1 MKTIIIGDIHGC
13 YEEFI
18 ALLEKCVFCPEEDT
32 LILNGDLMDRG
43 PCSWEVFQKAKQL
56 SQEMGARFILIRGS
70 HEKLLLDS
78 AENWKDQLLWNL
90 VGKGAAVRSFRQH
103 GENLLSNRTWIKE
116 NSRLWHQEPLFQCA
130 HAGVKTEKIEDND
143 EHTLLMD
150 HAITRKNRY
159 SGKLTITG
167 HIHLKQ
173 PMYFDGSGSKGTA
186 LEYHKPMSLPEK
198 GVICIDTGC
207 SEGNRL
213 TAMVIRSS
221 EFYLEYQIRQHRR
234 LTSPKKP
241 F

>member
-18 ALLEKCVFCPEEDT
+18 ALLETCGFCPEKDR

-43 PCSWEVFQKAKQL
+43 PCSWEVLQKAKQL
-56 SQEMGARFILIRGS
+56 STEMGDRFILIRGS

-78 AENWKDQLLWNL
+78 AENWKDRLLWNL

-103 GENLLSNRTWIKE
+103 GEDLLSSRVWIE
-116 NSRLWHQEPLFQCA
+116 ANSRLWYQESLFQCA

-150 HAITRKNRY
+150 HAITRKNQY
-159 SGKLTITG
+159 CGKLTITG

-173 PMYFDGSGSKGTA
+173 PTYFDGSGSKGTI
-186 LEYHKPMSLPEK
+186 LDYHKWTPLPEK
-198 GVICIDTGC
+198 GIICIDTGC

-213 TAMVIRSS
+213 TAMVIHDGKS
-221 EFYLEYQIRQHRR
+221 YLEYKLLKR
-234 LTSPKKP
+234 
-241 F
+241 